1 MIKKLNT
8 KLFSSGAEFLVLSKL
23 LLAGIET
30 YKAYENQEGYDLL
43 SINAKKNLSA
53 KIQVKSKN
61 FKGDSSFYLNKDDK
75 TKSDFYVFAQ
85 TNALKRVKGE
95 PVIIPDSEKK
105 SNLYVVDLKTVEK
118 YKKIDKKGTPYLLIS
133 NIPKEKYLENW
144 GLIKK
149 FLKL

>member
-75 TKSDFYVFAQ
+75 TKSDFYVLAQ
-85 TNALKRVKGE
+85 TNALKRVKGV

-133 NIPKEKYLENW
+133 NIPKEKHLENW
-144 GLIKK
+144 DLIKK